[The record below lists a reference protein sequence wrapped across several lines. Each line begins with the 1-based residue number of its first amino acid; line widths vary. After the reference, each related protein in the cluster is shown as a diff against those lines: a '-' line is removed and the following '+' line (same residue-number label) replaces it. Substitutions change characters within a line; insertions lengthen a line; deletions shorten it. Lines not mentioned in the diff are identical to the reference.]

1 MEQKYFMWYDS
12 AHRDW
17 PIVGPF
23 FYEDRKIIEPRCYHS
38 LDELLKTGISDS
50 LKRRLSSA
58 KTGTRIKMHYLH
70 SCGDMMVKRISDE
83 QLKALKEA
91 LSLDPEIMETDKKL
105 SDLRTKKKK
114 ILHKLYDKK

>member
-1 MEQKYFMWYDS
+1 MWYDS
-12 AHRDW
+12 AHKDW

-38 LDELLKTGISDS
+38 LDELLKIGISNS
-50 LKRRLSSA
+50 LKKRLSSA

-91 LSLDPEIMETDKKL
+91 LSLDPEIMDLDKKL
-105 SDLRTKKKK
+105 SDLRAKQKK
-114 ILHKLYDKK
+114 IFHKLYDKK